1 MGFHMD
7 ELETMLADLN
17 DGVLTVTLNRPNK
30 YNALNYTAAKEI
42 VGICKQAGRD
52 KAIRCIVIT
61 GAGKGFCAGQDL
73 TEVEARDGD
82 FSFREHLL
90 RGYNRMVIAMRTL
103 EKPIVVA
110 VNGACAGAGLGLAL
124 AADIRIASDRAKFL
138 TAFIG
143 IGLAPDSGVSYWL
156 PRLVGPARAA
166 ELLFTNDIVD
176 GPTAAEI
183 GLVNRCVPH
192 DELLPETLALA
203 RRLADGPT
211 HAIGVTK
218 RALNKSL
225 GVTFAEQVDYEA
237 YLQDVAGRS
246 AEYKEGVAAFHE
258 KRKPNYH
265 A

>member
-1 MGFHMD
+1 MTAETPILQ
-7 ELETMLADLN
+7 ELV
-17 DGVLTVTLNRPNK
+17 DGVLVVTLNRPNK
-30 YNALNYTAAKEI
+30 YNALNYTTASEI
-42 VGICKQAGRD
+42 TSICKQASRD
-52 KAIRCIVIT
+52 TALRCLVIT

-73 TEVEARDGD
+73 TEVEDRGGD
-82 FSFREHLL
+82 FSFRDHLL
-90 RGYNRMVIAMRTL
+90 RGYNRMVISMRTL
-103 EKPIVVA
+103 EKPIIVA

-124 AADIRIASDRAKFL
+124 AGDIRIASDRAKFL

-156 PRLVGPARAA
+156 PRLIGPARAA
-166 ELLFTNDIVD
+166 ELLFTNDIID
-176 GPTAAEI
+176 GVTAAEY

-192 DELLPETLALA
+192 DELMNETLILA

-225 GVTFAEQVDYEA
+225 GVSFEEQVDYEA
-237 YLQDVAGRS
+237 YLQDVAGQS
-246 AEYKEGVAAFHE
+246 AEYKEGVAAFRE

-265 A
+265 AL

>member
-1 MGFHMD
+1 MEAEAVVLQ
-7 ELETMLADLN
+7 ELT

-30 YNALNYTAAKEI
+30 YNALNYTVAGEI
-42 VGICKQAGRD
+42 TTICKQAGRD
-52 KAIRCIVIT
+52 TAIRCIVIT

-73 TEVEARDGD
+73 TEVEDRGD
-82 FSFREHLL
+82 NFSFRDHLL
-90 RGYNRMVIAMRTL
+90 RGYNRMVIAMRSL
-103 EKPIVVA
+103 EKPIIVA

-124 AADIRIASDRAKFL
+124 AGDICIASDRARFL

-156 PRLVGPARAA
+156 PRLIGPARAA
-166 ELLFTNDIVD
+166 EMLFTNDIID
-176 GPTAAEI
+176 GMTAAEY

-192 DELLPETLALA
+192 DELMHEAMALA
-203 RRLADGPT
+203 QRLADGPT

-237 YLQDVAGRS
+237 YLQDVAGKS
-246 AEYKEGVAAFHE
+246 AEYKEGVTAFRE

-265 A
+265 ST

>member
-1 MGFHMD
+1 MSTFD
-7 ELETMLADLN
+7 TLTTDLD
-17 DGVLTVTLNRPNK
+17 DGVLTVTLNRPKK
-30 YNALNYTAAKEI
+30 YNALNATVAKEI
-42 VGICKQAGRD
+42 IAVCKQAGRD
-52 KAIRCIVIT
+52 AEVRAIILT

-73 TEVEARDGD
+73 TEVEGRTDN
-82 FSFREHLL
+82 FSFREHLV
-90 RGYNRMVIAMRTL
+90 RGYNRMIMALRTL
-103 EKPIVVA
+103 EKPVIVA

-124 AADIRIASDRAKFL
+124 AGDIRLASDRAKFL

-156 PRLVGPARAA
+156 PRLIGPARAA
-166 ELLFTNDIVD
+166 DMLFTNDAVD

-192 DELLPETLALA
+192 DALLDETLALA

-225 GVTFAEQVDYEA
+225 GVTLADQLDYEA
-237 YLQDVAGRS
+237 YLQDVAGQS
-246 AEYKEGVAAFHE
+246 AEYVEGVTAFRE
-258 KRKPNYH
+258 KRKPNFRQ
-265 A
+265 